1 MNGGN
6 GDTKEKQEKEEIR
19 ETRLVSGG
27 EVLNISET
35 VTAYMRFDTNDMY
48 DIPTGQAEGKA
59 YIPYIHS
66 AGLIGNN
73 GRF

>member
-1 MNGGN
+1 M
-6 GDTKEKQEKEEIR
+6 
-19 ETRLVSGG
+19 
-27 EVLNISET
+27 NISET

-66 AGLIGNN
+66 VGLIGNN

>member
-35 VTAYMRFDTNDMY
+35 VTAYIY
-48 DIPTGQAEGKA
+48 EIS
-59 YIPYIHS
+59 Y
-66 AGLIGNN
+66 
-73 GRF
+73 